1 MIFFKSIE
9 LIILTP
15 FSSTKREI
23 FVQCILY
30 WKKSII
36 AGRWIEKI

>member
-15 FSSTKREI
+15 FSSIKREI
-23 FVQCILY
+23 FKQCISY

-36 AGRWIEKI
+36 AGRWIEKN